1 MGDVRPQMASL
12 HLRIGF
18 RHSHMELFRM
28 IIVVKGKTKDKEK
41 FEKKLCLFCPSPPN
55 FICSLYLQ
63 KFEQENYTSIEK
75 SSSTF
80 WRRRFIV
87 MRLSIYGEEKTS
99 PI

>member
-18 RHSHMELFRM
+18 RHSHTELFRM

-41 FEKKLCLFCPSPPN
+41 FEKKLFLFCQCPPN

-63 KFEQENYTSIEK
+63 KFEQENYTSIENHHQH
-75 SSSTF
+75 F
-80 WRRRFIV
+80 GGGG
-87 MRLSIYGEEKTS
+87 LL
-99 PI
+99 

>member
-55 FICSLYLQ
+55 VICFLYLQ
-63 KFEQENYTSIEK
+63 KFEHQYRKIIINI
-75 SSSTF
+75 
-80 WRRRFIV
+80 
-87 MRLSIYGEEKTS
+87 LEEEVYCNATKHLW
-99 PI
+99 